1 MKLVEA
7 RIVSNIELIPG
18 HHLLSM
24 EEPHIATTA
33 LPGQFLTVKCDNGLI
48 LRRPFSIHRT
58 VDRKLVYVFFKVVG
72 KGTAWLSQRNSGEM
86 LDLLGPLGNG
96 FSPPHSSRNL
106 LLLAGGT
113 GIAPLVFLGEWA
125 AKQGKKVKLVIAAQ
139 NSKYLYPEKHLPSGI
154 EQIFVTEDGS
164 RGEKGTITQFLAR
177 HSEELISRADCIYAC
192 GPLAMYQEIEEQR
205 QKWQQKKTVQVS
217 LEVRMGCGIGAC
229 YGCSIMTRKG
239 MRQVCKDGPIFEI
252 DDIIWEE
259 VRL

>member
-18 HHLLSM
+18 HYLLPM
-24 EEPHIATTA
+24 EEPYIAA
-33 LPGQFLTVKCDNGLI
+33 AAVPGQFLTVKCGNGLI

-72 KGTAWLSQRNSGEM
+72 KGTAWLSQRRKGEV

-96 FSPPHSSRNL
+96 FSLPDSAQSL

-125 AKQGKKVKLVIAAQ
+125 VKQGKRVRLVIGAQ
-139 NSKYLYPEKHLPSGI
+139 SSEYLYPEKHLPSGI
-154 EQIFVTEDGS
+154 EYIPVTEDGS

-177 HSEELISRADCIYAC
+177 HSEELVNEADCIYAC

-205 QKWQQKKTVQVS
+205 QKWRQKKPVQVS

-229 YGCSIMTRKG
+229 YACSIMTRKG